1 MANCQRCSAPSII
14 YYVEVKLIEYLWTH
28 TLVFSGGSI
37 MTLSSLSPLSGKLAY
52 FCSNSSLTICSTAS
66 IHSSSQP
73 MVLKYLSL
81 WRGCRT
87 SSKISYILIQDN
99 WKKSCTHCDMI
110 HFWLVGSRVITVE
123 HSLGKTKCGM
133 DRWLIFRVDRLRGEC
148 FVDMVHG
155 QNDCSKRGC
164 RVRKKQCCVFEDL
177 GRQIS
182 HWTSVLKIERRQ

>member
-14 YYVEVKLIEYLWTH
+14 YYVEVKLIEYLRTR

-37 MTLSSLSPLSGKLAY
+37 TMLSSSSPLLGKLAY
-52 FCSNSSLTICSTAS
+52 FHSNSSLTICSTAS

-99 WKKSCTHCDMI
+99 WKKSRTHCDTI
-110 HFWLVGSRVITVE
+110 HFQLVGSRVITVE
-123 HSLGKTKCGM
+123 HSLGKTKCGT
-133 DRWLIFRVDRLRGEC
+133 DRWLICRVDRLRGEH

-155 QNDCSKRGC
+155 RNDCCDVSCVSGEKKGC
-164 RVRKKQCCVFEDL
+164 IFENLEDSYHGAGRVGDR
-177 GRQIS
+177 
-182 HWTSVLKIERRQ
+182 